1 MLAAI
6 IAGIF
11 ACLFIIYLFIEKK
24 PPNMPPGPSF
34 KVPILGSAALLG
46 KDPLKGVQNFRKK

>member
-11 ACLFIIYLFIEKK
+11 ACFFIIYLFIEKK
-24 PPNMPPGPSF
+24 PPNMPPGPRF
-34 KVPILGSAALLG
+34 RIPILGSIALIG